1 MILEAHEEFVQQI
14 ENTSRRMMVLS
25 LTTIFVS
32 AALAIAYTY
41 QLALALLTGVRT
53 VTVEIGDPVLDGLI
67 LLLLAFVVL
76 WFYVGL
82 SDLLFTKRMFEAIRE
97 ARMAEREIEKRI
109 AG

>member
-1 MILEAHEEFVQQI
+1 
-14 ENTSRRMMVLS
+14 MVLS
-25 LTTIFVS
+25 LVTIFVS

-53 VTVEIGDPVLDGLI
+53 VTVEISNPVLDGLM

-82 SDLLFTKRMFEAIRE
+82 SDLLFTRRMSEAIRE
-97 ARMAEREIEKRI
+97 ARAAEREIEKRI
-109 AG
+109 MG